1 MHEIRVQPLLVKRAG
16 HNLPTEPMSPSSPI
30 SPRTPGTPRFLE
42 DLGSLDPS
50 LYTMV
55 AEVSN
60 SDCFLFLIQIFFQRL
75 SFSAQIAFI
84 KTPTA
89 TRLFQTVSTKIL
101 VSNPSSSL
109 SN

>member
-30 SPRTPGTPRFLE
+30 SPRTPGTPGFLE

-60 SDCFLFLIQIFFQRL
+60 SDCFLFLIQIFFQRI
-75 SFSAQIAFI
+75 SFSAEIAFI
-84 KTPTA
+84 KTPT